1 MRRIVCFLAALC
13 ALSACATA
21 NGNAPITLYVIGDST
36 AAQNAPDRY
45 PATGWAQVL
54 QDCFDPRRVTVEDKA
69 KGGRSSKSFLEE
81 GSWAPVRDALKKGD
95 YVFIQFG
102 HNDSKEDPARFTDPD
117 TTYGQFL
124 KSYVE
129 DARARGAVP
138 VILTSINR
146 NKWADDH
153 TLADFHGAYPQAAR
167 ETARAL
173 NVPLIDLT
181 ALTKSRMEALGPD
194 KAKGLFMRLEKG
206 QYPNFP
212 DGAEDNTHLQEKG
225 AREICRLVAADI
237 KAQKLPL
244 GAWVQEPWQTAGER
258 TVVTVTDGEYK
269 ETTTSG
275 RWRLSGVLELRFAGR
290 IEPHENTVVQVYG
303 PGVEAVEGRFEKVQ
317 LPEGWLCDVEYG
329 RRPTGLTLCNFR
341 PNRAPAFPGAE
352 GFGKYSIG
360 GRGGKVYEVTN
371 LNPDGPGSFRAACE
385 ANEPRTVVFRVSG
398 TIPLEKELKLR
409 NPYLTIA
416 GQTAPGDG
424 VCIKN
429 YQFNF
434 DTQHMIVRHMRFRPG
449 DEKRKEQDAFG
460 GGNDHII
467 VDHCSVSWGID
478 ETLSINKA
486 SNLTV
491 QWCLVSESLTKSL
504 HKKGSHGY
512 GGLWGGPGGSF
523 HHNVL
528 AHHSSRN
535 PRASGNADSG
545 LLDFRNNV
553 IYNWGFNSAY
563 GGELWPRNWV
573 NNYYKFGPA
582 TSEDVRHRI
591 FLQKDPRGR
600 MYAAGNYVWGFP
612 AVTKDN
618 WNGGIDFA
626 EDGEATE
633 KTLRACEPYTVAP
646 VKTQPAE
653 RAYRKVLKEVGC
665 SLHRDAVDERV
676 IKEVRTGTATYGE
689 TYGGGGK
696 GLIDSQT
703 AVGGWPELR
712 SLPAPEDSDHD
723 GMPDTWE
730 RRHGLNPNDPADG
743 AQDANG
749 DGYTNLEEYL
759 NSLVRREQ

>member
-1 MRRIVCFLAALC
+1 MRRTACLMATLCLAAF
-13 ALSACATA
+13 AGAAEK
-21 NGNAPITLYVIGDST
+21 GPITLHVIGDST
-36 AAQNAPDRY
+36 AAPNAPDRY
-45 PATGWAQVL
+45 PRMGWAQVL
-54 QDCFDPRRVTVEDKA
+54 QDWFDPAGVLVSDKA

-81 GSWAPVRDALKKGD
+81 GSWAPIRDALKPGD

-102 HNDSKEDPARFTDPD
+102 HNDSKDDPARRTDPD
-117 TTYGQFL
+117 TTYKQFL
-124 KSYVE
+124 KTYV
-129 DARARGAVP
+129 DDTRARGAFP
-138 VILTSINR
+138 VILTPINR
-146 NKWADDH
+146 NTWTEDGR
-153 TLADFHGAYPQAAR
+153 LADFLGAYPQAAR
-167 ETARAL
+167 DAAREL
-173 NVPLIDLT
+173 RVPLIDLT

-194 KAKGLFMRLEKG
+194 KAKDLFMRLDKG

-212 DGAEDNTHLQEKG
+212 DGAQDNTHLQEKG
-225 AREICRLVAADI
+225 AREICRMVAADI
-237 KAQKLPL
+237 RAQRLPL
-244 GAWVQEPWQTAGER
+244 DRFVVEPWQKTGAR
-258 TVVTVTDGEYK
+258 TVITVTDAAFGD
-269 ETTTSG
+269 TVSAG
-275 RWRLSGVLELRFAGR
+275 RWRLSGVLEVRFAGR
-290 IEPHENTVVQVYG
+290 IEPHENTVVTVFG
-303 PGVEAVEGRFEKVQ
+303 PGVEKLEGRFAQVE
-317 LPEGWLCDVEYG
+317 LPEGWRCDVDYG
-329 RRPTGLTLCNFR
+329 RRPATVTLRNFR

-360 GRGGKVYEVTN
+360 GRGGRVIEVTN
-371 LNPDGPGSFRAACE
+371 LNDTGPGSFRAACE
-385 ANEPRTVVFRVSG
+385 AEGPRTVVFRVSG
-398 TIPLEKELKLR
+398 TIPLEKELKIR

-434 DTQHMIVRHMRFRPG
+434 DTRHMIVRYLRVRPG

-460 GGNDHII
+460 GGNDHIM
-467 VDHCSVSWGID
+467 VDHCSVSWGVD

-486 SNLTV
+486 SNSTV
-491 QWCLVSESLTKSL
+491 QWCLVSESLTRSL
-504 HKKGSHGY
+504 HKKGAHGY

-535 PRASGNADSG
+535 PRASGNPDSG

-563 GGELWPRNWV
+563 GGELWPRNWI

-582 TSEDVRHRI
+582 TSENVRHRI
-591 FLQKDPRGR
+591 FLQKDPRGK
-600 MYAAGNYVWGFP
+600 MYAEGNYLWGFP

-633 KTLRACEPYTVAP
+633 QTLRVRAPYVVAP
-646 VKTQPAE
+646 VKTQSAE
-653 RAYRKVLKEVGC
+653 RACRMVLRGVGC
-665 SLHRDAVDERV
+665 SLRRDSVDARV
-676 IKEVRTGTATYGE
+676 VKEIRTGTATYGE
-689 TYGGGGK
+689 TYGGGGR

-712 SLPAPEDSDHD
+712 SLPAAEDRDHD
-723 GMPDTWE
+723 GMPDAWE
-730 RRHGLNPNDPADG
+730 RKHRLNPNDPADG

-749 DGYTNLEEYL
+749 DGYTNLEDYL
-759 NSLVRREQ
+759 NSLVP